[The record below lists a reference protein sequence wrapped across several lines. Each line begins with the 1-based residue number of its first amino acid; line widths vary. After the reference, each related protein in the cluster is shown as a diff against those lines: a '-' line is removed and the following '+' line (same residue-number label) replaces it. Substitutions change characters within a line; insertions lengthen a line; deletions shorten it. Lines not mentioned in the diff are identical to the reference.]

1 MRVAIKAAL
10 ISAIT
15 AAVISGIGII
25 VNSSM
30 MKQSIEKAEKAYQL
44 SKEVFEIQ
52 NTPRLSA
59 QIFGESYVGPME
71 GRIDEVVTTP
81 IAVFNNSDAFAHKV
95 TLDLLIADGTGREVS
110 LNEYFRSVNAPIMY
124 KERLSPREQW
134 LILPP
139 KAMSSPGNSKE
150 LYATGKL
157 NFKAKL
163 QLTWTDAKGNEYK
176 FVNLEKLKY
185 VRVEDETVVE
195 GFWFDSIKTYNSID
209 NKEDL
214 ERNWG
219 LNFNY

>member
-1 MRVAIKAAL
+1 MRVAIKATIIAAL
-10 ISAIT
+10 
-15 AAVISGIGII
+15 ISGIGII

-30 MKQSIEKAEKAYQL
+30 MKKSIEKADKAYQL
-44 SKEVFEIQ
+44 SKEVFKIQ
-52 NTPRLSA
+52 NTPLLSA
-59 QIFGESYVGPME
+59 QIFGESYVGPMK
-71 GRIDEVVTTP
+71 GRINEVVTTP
-81 IAVFNNSDAFAHKV
+81 IAVFNNSNAFAHKV
-95 TLDLLIADGTGREVS
+95 TLDLLIADGTRREVS
-110 LNEYFRSVNAPIMY
+110 LNEYFKSVNAPIMY

-139 KAMSSPGNSKE
+139 KAMSSPANSKE

-163 QLTWTDAKGNEYK
+163 QLTWTDTKGNEYK

-195 GFWFDSIKTYNSID
+195 TFWFNSSKTYNSVD
-209 NKEDL
+209 NKEEL